1 MSGPEANRGV
11 ASNWN
16 CPLSV
21 PTFDALPLQAPTGI
35 VVMTEDDGL
44 SYQFDATA
52 WNQFPA
58 AVPTPAAQ
66 ESFVLGLNANMTFAN
81 AGGGHHVTPQ
91 TFIRNDAPITA
102 ARVWN
107 FETLGGIGEGYA
119 AWLDVTLAA
128 GGSLELQSGGDTLT
142 TIDGATTSRAQVLL
156 YVDPDGWQL
165 YGDALADNAIVSA
178 QDKGVAVSV
187 APTILRAAPPMATY
201 AVYVELAGVDSENAV
216 TLAFTWTDSAGA
228 KSQSVA
234 LAANSY
240 ASGVFV
246 IQPNGIANV
255 SFSINVV
262 TADLGYDYY
271 IGIIPIDVSTP

>member
-16 CPLSV
+16 CPTSV
-21 PTFDALPLQAPTGI
+21 PTFDALPLQAPIGFI
-35 VVMTEDDGL
+35 CMTEDDGL
-44 SYQFDATA
+44 SYQFDGTA

-58 AVPTPAAQ
+58 AATAQ
-66 ESFVLGLNANMTFAN
+66 ESFVLGLNADMTFAN

-91 TFIRNDAPITA
+91 TFIRNDAPISA
-102 ARVWN
+102 DRVWN
-107 FETLGGIGEGYA
+107 FETLGGIGEGWA
-119 AWLDVTLAA
+119 AWLDVTLGA

-142 TIDGATTSRAQVLL
+142 TIDGAQTSRAQVLL

-165 YGDALADNAIVSA
+165 YGDAAADNAIVSI

-187 APTILRAAPPMATY
+187 APTILRTAPPMATY

-216 TLAFTWTDSAGA
+216 TLAFTWTDSTGA

-246 IQPNGIANV
+246 IQPDGIANV